1 MDDLEEALENIDVF
15 CRTLA
20 EKLANKE
27 NGKIDDPPFE
37 PIEHLLR
44 EKYFSAERTEPI
56 SLPRHF
62 IPLPELEK
70 PLIDVFEDENYV
82 KVLMQCHC
90 MNEEATVH
98 PYPDSIEICKKVCRT
113 NSEGVRTCKTEC
125 QKLAVPVEKLKT
137 ENMIAKCNN
146 NQIFEVDIPKQK
158 T

>member
-15 CRTLA
+15 CRTVA
-20 EKLANKE
+20 EKLANKTSGE
-27 NGKIDDPPFE
+27 NSNLPFE
-37 PIEHLLR
+37 PIENLLQK
-44 EKYFSAERTEPI
+44 KYFATERTEPVT
-56 SLPRHF
+56 PPKYF

-90 MNEEATVH
+90 KDEEATVH

-125 QKLAVPVEKLKT
+125 QKLALPAEKLKA

-146 NQIFEVDIPKQK
+146 NQVFEVDIPKEK